1 MLAFTNNSGPLFIV
15 GTVGISLFQNQT
27 VGIIL
32 LITHIL
38 ACITVGI
45 TFSFF
50 REEKNIRFDRY
61 TINAKKEDDKS
72 LGEILGESIKG
83 AITTIL
89 MIGGFVVIFS
99 IIISIL
105 NKSHILDVITISI
118 SPIITNLGLSNEYI
132 KPMLAGIIEL
142 TNGLKLVSS
151 NSVINYNLSIII
163 SSFLLGFG
171 GISVLLQVASIV
183 SKTDLSM
190 KKYVVGKFL
199 QGIISTIYVS
209 IILSFIPEYNKQRM
223 NVSFTI
229 LIGLLVI
236 ITIMLYTISRKI
248 FQKRFAVKKM

>member
-1 MLAFTNNSGPLFIV
+1 
-15 GTVGISLFQNQT
+15 
-27 VGIIL
+27 
-32 LITHIL
+32 
-38 ACITVGI
+38 
-45 TFSFF
+45 
-50 REEKNIRFDRY
+50 
-61 TINAKKEDDKS
+61 
-72 LGEILGESIKG
+72 
-83 AITTIL
+83 
-89 MIGGFVVIFS
+89 
-99 IIISIL
+99 
-105 NKSHILDVITISI
+105 
-118 SPIITNLGLSNEYI
+118 
-132 KPMLAGIIEL
+132 MLAGIIEL

-209 IILSFIPEYNKQRM
+209 IILSFIPEYNKQSM

-236 ITIMLYTISRKI
+236 ITIMLYIISRKI

>member
-83 AITTIL
+83 ATTTIL

-118 SPIITNLGLSNEYI
+118 SPIITNLGISNEYI

-142 TNGLKLVSS
+142 TNGLKLISS

-209 IILSFIPEYNKQRM
+209 IILSFIPEYNKQSM

>member
-27 VGIIL
+27 VVIIL

-45 TFSFF
+45 IFSLF

-118 SPIITNLGLSNEYI
+118 SPIITNLGISNEYI

-151 NSVINYNLSIII
+151 NSVINYNLCIII

-209 IILSFIPEYNKQRM
+209 IILSFIPEYNKQSM

-236 ITIMLYTISRKI
+236 ITIMLYIISRKI